1 MAVFVVVMVP
11 SIGSYVDPWYRYG
24 SKCLLLLSFLTSFFE
39 MCLVIIT
46 GRNDPFDGTNNSV
59 NMHVPQLWNKE
70 V

>member
-46 GRNDPFDGTNNSV
+46 GRNDPGRYEQFV

>member
-1 MAVFVVVMVP
+1 MF
-11 SIGSYVDPWYRYG
+11 IRGIDG

-46 GRNDPFDGTNNSV
+46 GRNDPGRYEQFV